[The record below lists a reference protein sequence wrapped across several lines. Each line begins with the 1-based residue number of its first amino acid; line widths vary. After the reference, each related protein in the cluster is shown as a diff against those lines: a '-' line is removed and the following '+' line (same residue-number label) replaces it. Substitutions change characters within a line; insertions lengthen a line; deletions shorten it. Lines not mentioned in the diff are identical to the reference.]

1 MLEVPSSQTAK
12 VPGEAQ
18 PLFNTSNR
26 AASLLNLQT
35 LNRKCPKKSRIQIL
49 PSLTLHKSTND
60 AQPLALEKLSGKLNA
75 HGKRNANTQ

>member
-1 MLEVPSSQTAK
+1 M
-12 VPGEAQ
+12 
-18 PLFNTSNR
+18 
-26 AASLLNLQT
+26 
-35 LNRKCPKKSRIQIL
+35 PKKSRIQIL